1 MLRRINWKAVF
12 IAFAWVVSLAGV
24 VALMS
29 FIEIK
34 KSEARCSDIKV
45 IIPGIESFIDRK
57 EVDLIIQKASGNLV
71 GKFLHEVDIHK
82 IEEALKANPY
92 IQTAKVYAEM
102 DGVINVRIS
111 QREPVLRIL
120 NASGQDFY
128 VDKEGYKLPLS
139 PSFVPNVVAANGFIL
154 ENFSGK
160 VDTLKTEVAK
170 GLYNIAVFIRKDILW
185 NEQIEQL
192 YVNDKREI
200 EMIPRVGDHR
210 IVLGEADSLETKFK
224 NLLVFY
230 KKALPNVGWDAY
242 KTINIKYANQI
253 VCEKRII
260 DSTAITKSP
269 VAVKPAADTIK
280 TIQDTLTTAATQ

>member
-1 MLRRINWKAVF
+1 MLKRINWKAVF
-12 IAFAWVVSLAGV
+12 IAFAWVISLSGV

-29 FIEIK
+29 FIEVK
-34 KSEARCSDIKV
+34 KSEAKCKDIKV
-45 IIPGIESFIDRK
+45 LIPGIESFIDRN
-57 EVDLIIQKASGNLV
+57 EVDLIIRRTTGEV
-71 GKFLHEVDIHK
+71 IGKPLYQIDIHK
-82 IEEALKANPY
+82 IEDALKANPY
-92 IQTAKVYAEM
+92 IQNAKVYAEM
-102 DGVINVRIS
+102 DGVINVAIN

-120 NASGQDFY
+120 NIAGQDFY
-128 VDKEGYKLPLS
+128 VDKQGYKLPLS
-139 PSFVPNVVAANGFIL
+139 ASFTPNVVVANGFII

-160 VDTLKTEVAK
+160 VDTLKTEIAK
-170 GLYNIAVFIRKDILW
+170 GLYNAALFIRKDTLW

-200 EMIPRVGDHR
+200 EMVPRVGDHK

-260 DSTAITKSP
+260 DSIAITKSTV
-269 VAVKPAADTIK
+269 VAKPAADTIK
-280 TIQDTLTTAATQ
+280 TIQDTLTTATH

>member
-1 MLRRINWKAVF
+1 MLKRINWKAVF

-34 KSEARCSDIKV
+34 KNEAKCNDIKV

-57 EVDLIIQKASGNLV
+57 EVDLIIQKTTGTLI
-71 GKFLHEVDIHK
+71 GKLLHEVDVHK
-82 IEEALKANPY
+82 IEEALMANPY
-92 IQTAKVYAEM
+92 IQSAKVYAEM
-102 DGVINVRIS
+102 DGVVNVKIS

-128 VDKEGYKLPLS
+128 VDKEGFKLPLS
-139 PSFVPNVVAANGFIL
+139 LSFVPNVVAANGFIL

-170 GLYNIAVFIRKDILW
+170 GLYNIAMFIRKDTLW

-210 IVLGEADSLETKFK
+210 IVLGEADSLDTKFK

-260 DSTAITKSP
+260 DSTAIKKSP
-269 VAVKPAADTIK
+269 VAIKPATDTIK